1 MLTNE
6 GGEAVGKFTYSA
18 YGQLSDSSGSQT
30 TPLGYAGQLTNEQ
43 SGLLYMRARVYDSV
57 TGQFMTRDPIEALTR
72 QPYAYAL
79 DNPLAYVDPR
89 GLGAGELELPCWPF
103 CLPPPEVVEGLEK
116 LGKATEDVVEK
127 AFQDQIPY
135 DPRLGETEEH
145 QLEIGECRAEEFGW
159 LAEGRKE
166 MGDAR
171 QALDRAT
178 QQVEKLG
185 HSSGPP
191 GGPRWKGA
199 LALLGE
205 LLARLFQ
212 HRP

>member
-103 CLPPPEVVEGLEK
+103 CLPPPEVVEGLER

-135 DPRLGETEEH
+135 DPRLSGYR
-145 QLEIGECRAEEFGW
+145 L
-159 LAEGRKE
+159 GRP
-166 MGDAR
+166 
-171 QALDRAT
+171 T
-178 QQVEKLG
+178 
-185 HSSGPP
+185 
-191 GGPRWKGA
+191 
-199 LALLGE
+199 
-205 LLARLFQ
+205 
-212 HRP
+212 